1 MIELKNVHKV
11 YPMGEVSVPAL
22 RGINLTIHPGEFV
35 AIMGPS
41 GSGKST
47 LMHLLG
53 CLDLPSDGV
62 VQLDGKD
69 ITTLDEDTLAQ
80 IRGKKVGFVFQTFN
94 LIPTLT
100 AQENVELPLFFQG
113 VPREKRRARA
123 AELLRKVGLDGR
135 LHHKPAQLSGGERQR
150 VAIAR
155 ALANDPEIIL
165 ADEPTGNLDSE
176 SGKAILEL
184 LAQLHREGKT
194 IILVTHNPEAAAY
207 AQRIVRIRDGRL
219 VEEVAANV
227 TCRRCLCF
235 SIISDCRCAI
245 CAIGPS
251 AAGSRFWEFSSA

>member
-22 RGINLTIHPGEFV
+22 CGINLTIHPGEFV

-80 IRGKKVGFVFQTFN
+80 IRGKKVGSVFQTFN

-227 TCRRCLCF
+227 
-235 SIISDCRCAI
+235 IVGGAY
-245 CAIGPS
+245 A
-251 AAGSRFWEFSSA
+251 SR

>member
-1 MIELKNVHKV
+1 MIELKNVQKV

-22 RGINLTIHPGEFV
+22 RGISFTIHPGEFV

-69 ITTLDEDTLAQ
+69 ITKLDEDTLAQ
-80 IRGKKVGFVFQTFN
+80 IRGQKIGFVFQTFN

-100 AQENVELPLFFQG
+100 ALENVELPLFFQG
-113 VPREKRRARA
+113 VPRRQRSVRA
-123 AELLRKVGLDGR
+123 AELLQKVGLGKR
-135 LHHKPAQLSGGERQR
+135 AHHKPSQLSGGERQR

-176 SGKAILEL
+176 SGEAILQL
-184 LAQLHREGKT
+184 LKQLNEEGRT

-207 AQRIVRIRDGRL
+207 AHRIVRIKDGRL
-219 VEEVAANV
+219 LEEVKAKEE
-227 TCRRCLCF
+227 
-235 SIISDCRCAI
+235 
-245 CAIGPS
+245 IGY
-251 AAGSRFWEFSSA
+251 AVR

>member
-1 MIELKNVHKV
+1 MIELKNVQKV

-22 RGINLTIHPGEFV
+22 RGISLTIHPGEFI

-69 ITTLDEDTLAQ
+69 ITKLDEDTLAQ
-80 IRGKKVGFVFQTFN
+80 IRGQKIGFVFQTFN

-100 AQENVELPLFFQG
+100 ALENVELPLFFQG
-113 VPREKRRARA
+113 VPRRQRSVRA
-123 AELLRKVGLDGR
+123 AELLQKVGLGKR
-135 LHHKPAQLSGGERQR
+135 AHHKPSQLSGGERQR

-176 SGKAILEL
+176 SGEAILQL
-184 LAQLHREGKT
+184 LKQLNEEGRT

-207 AQRIVRIRDGRL
+207 AHRIVRIKDGRL
-219 VEEVAANV
+219 LEEVKAKEE
-227 TCRRCLCF
+227 
-235 SIISDCRCAI
+235 
-245 CAIGPS
+245 IGY
-251 AAGSRFWEFSSA
+251 AVR

>member
-1 MIELKNVHKV
+1 MIYLKNVHKV
-11 YPMGEVSVPAL
+11 YPMGEVNVPAL
-22 RGINLTIHPGEFV
+22 RGIDLTIRPGEFV

-53 CLDLPSDGV
+53 CLDLPSDGII
-62 VQLDGKD
+62 QLDGHDVTK
-69 ITTLDEDTLAQ
+69 LDEDTVAQ
-80 IRGKKVGFVFQTFN
+80 IRGKKIGFVFQTFN

-100 AQENVELPLFFQG
+100 ALENVELPLFFQG
-113 VPREKRRARA
+113 VPRAERRARA
-123 AELLRKVGLDGR
+123 IELLRKVGLEGR
-135 LHHKPAQLSGGERQR
+135 AHHKPAQLSGGERQR

-176 SGKAILEL
+176 SGQAILDL

-207 AQRIVRIRDGRL
+207 AQRIVRIKDGRL
-219 VEEVAANV
+219 VEEVTNDMVVGGGVYA
-227 TCRRCLCF
+227 
-235 SIISDCRCAI
+235 
-245 CAIGPS
+245 
-251 AAGSRFWEFSSA
+251 SR

>member
-69 ITTLDEDTLAQ
+69 ITKLDEDTLAQ

-155 ALANDPEIIL
+155 ALANDPEVIL

-227 TCRRCLCF
+227 
-235 SIISDCRCAI
+235 IVGGAY
-245 CAIGPS
+245 A
-251 AAGSRFWEFSSA
+251 SR

>member
-69 ITTLDEDTLAQ
+69 ITTLEEDTLAQ

-227 TCRRCLCF
+227 
-235 SIISDCRCAI
+235 IVGGVYA
-245 CAIGPS
+245 
-251 AAGSRFWEFSSA
+251 SR

>member
-113 VPREKRRARA
+113 IPREKRRARA

-227 TCRRCLCF
+227 
-235 SIISDCRCAI
+235 IVGGVYA
-245 CAIGPS
+245 
-251 AAGSRFWEFSSA
+251 SR

>member
-47 LMHLLG
+47 LMQLLG

-227 TCRRCLCF
+227 
-235 SIISDCRCAI
+235 IVGGAY
-245 CAIGPS
+245 A
-251 AAGSRFWEFSSA
+251 SR

>member
-1 MIELKNVHKV
+1 MIELKNVQKV

-22 RGINLTIHPGEFV
+22 RGISLTIHPGEFV

-47 LMHLLG
+47 LMHLIG

-69 ITTLDEDTLAQ
+69 ITELDEDTLAQ

-176 SGKAILEL
+176 SGEAILEL

-219 VEEVAANV
+219 VEEVAAHV
-227 TCRRCLCF
+227 T
-235 SIISDCRCAI
+235 SGGVYA
-245 CAIGPS
+245 
-251 AAGSRFWEFSSA
+251 SR

>member
-69 ITTLDEDTLAQ
+69 ITKLDGDTLAQ

-123 AELLRKVGLDGR
+123 AELLGKVGLDGR

-227 TCRRCLCF
+227 
-235 SIISDCRCAI
+235 IVGGAY
-245 CAIGPS
+245 A
-251 AAGSRFWEFSSA
+251 SR

>member
-69 ITTLDEDTLAQ
+69 ITKLDEDTLAQ

-123 AELLRKVGLDGR
+123 AELLGKVGLDGR

-227 TCRRCLCF
+227 T
-235 SIISDCRCAI
+235 SGGAY
-245 CAIGPS
+245 A
-251 AAGSRFWEFSSA
+251 SR

>member
-1 MIELKNVHKV
+1 MIHLKNVHKT
-11 YPMGEVSVPAL
+11 YPMGETRVQAL
-22 RGINLTIHPGEFV
+22 RGLDLTIKPGEFV

-53 CLDLPSDGV
+53 CLDLPSEGL
-62 VQLDGKD
+62 VQLDGNDVTK
-69 ITTLDEDTLAQ
+69 LDEDRLAQ

-113 VPREKRRARA
+113 VPRRERSARA
-123 AELLRKVGLDGR
+123 VELLQKVGLGDR
-135 LHHKPAQLSGGERQR
+135 VHHKPSQLSGGERQR

-176 SGKAILEL
+176 SGEVILKL
-184 LAQLHREGKT
+184 LEQLNREGKT

-207 AQRIVRIRDGRL
+207 AHRIVRIKDGRL
-219 VEEVAANV
+219 LEEVK
-227 TCRRCLCF
+227 TKEE
-235 SIISDCRCAI
+235 
-245 CAIGPS
+245 IGY
-251 AAGSRFWEFSSA
+251 ALR

>member
-69 ITTLDEDTLAQ
+69 ITKLDEDTLAQ

-176 SGKAILEL
+176 SGEAILEL

-227 TCRRCLCF
+227 T
-235 SIISDCRCAI
+235 SGGAY
-245 CAIGPS
+245 A
-251 AAGSRFWEFSSA
+251 SR

>member
-11 YPMGEVSVPAL
+11 YRMGEVSVPAL

-69 ITTLDEDTLAQ
+69 ITKLDEDTLAQ

-123 AELLRKVGLDGR
+123 AELLGKVGLDGR

-227 TCRRCLCF
+227 
-235 SIISDCRCAI
+235 IVGGVYA
-245 CAIGPS
+245 
-251 AAGSRFWEFSSA
+251 SR

>member
-11 YPMGEVSVPAL
+11 YPMGEVGVPAL

-227 TCRRCLCF
+227 
-235 SIISDCRCAI
+235 IVGGVYA
-245 CAIGPS
+245 
-251 AAGSRFWEFSSA
+251 SR

>member
-11 YPMGEVSVPAL
+11 YPMDEVSVPAL
-22 RGINLTIHPGEFV
+22 RGIDLTIKPGEFV

-53 CLDLPSDGV
+53 CLDVPSDGL
-62 VQLDGKD
+62 VQLDSRD
-69 ITTLDEDTLAQ
+69 ITKLDEDTLAQ
-80 IRGKKVGFVFQTFN
+80 IRGKKIGFVFQTFN

-100 AQENVELPLFFQG
+100 ALENVELPLFFQG
-113 VPREKRRARA
+113 VPRAERRVRA

-135 LHHKPAQLSGGERQR
+135 MHHKPAQLSGGERQR
-150 VAIAR
+150 VAVAR

-176 SGKAILEL
+176 SGEAILEL

-219 VEEVAANV
+219 VAEV
-227 TCRRCLCF
+227 T
-235 SIISDCRCAI
+235 
-245 CAIGPS
+245 PS
-251 AAGSRFWEFSSA
+251 AVGGGVYALR

>member
-1 MIELKNVHKV
+1 MIHLKNAHKI

-22 RGINLTIHPGEFV
+22 RGIDLTIQPGEFV

-62 VQLDGKD
+62 VQLEGHDVTK
-69 ITTLDEDTLAQ
+69 LDEDTLAQ
-80 IRGKKVGFVFQTFN
+80 IRGKKIGFVFQTFN

-100 AQENVELPLFFQG
+100 ALENVELPLFFQS
-113 VPREKRRARA
+113 VPRAERRARA
-123 AELLRKVGLDGR
+123 LELLRKVGLEGR
-135 LHHKPAQLSGGERQR
+135 AHHKPAQLSGGERQR

-176 SGKAILEL
+176 SGEAILNL

-207 AQRIVRIRDGRL
+207 AQRIIRIKDGQL
-219 VEEVAANV
+219 VMTPPPAPPRHGEESLPLPASG
-227 TCRRCLCF
+227 RGL
-235 SIISDCRCAI
+235 
-245 CAIGPS
+245 G
-251 AAGSRFWEFSSA
+251 G

>member
-47 LMHLLG
+47 LMHLIG

-69 ITTLDEDTLAQ
+69 ITELDEDTLAQ

-135 LHHKPAQLSGGERQR
+135 LHHRPAQLSGGERQR

-176 SGKAILEL
+176 SGEAILEL

-227 TCRRCLCF
+227 
-235 SIISDCRCAI
+235 IVGGVYA
-245 CAIGPS
+245 
-251 AAGSRFWEFSSA
+251 SR

>member
-69 ITTLDEDTLAQ
+69 ITELDEDTLAQ

-135 LHHKPAQLSGGERQR
+135 LHHRPAQLSGGERQR

-176 SGKAILEL
+176 SGEAILEL

-227 TCRRCLCF
+227 T
-235 SIISDCRCAI
+235 SGGVYA
-245 CAIGPS
+245 
-251 AAGSRFWEFSSA
+251 SR

>member
-1 MIELKNVHKV
+1 MIELKNAHKI
-11 YPMGEVSVPAL
+11 YPMGEISVQAL
-22 RGINLTIHPGEFV
+22 RGLDLTIKPGEFV

-53 CLDLPSDGV
+53 CLDLPSNGI

-69 ITTLDEDTLAQ
+69 VTKLDEDTLAQ
-80 IRGKKVGFVFQTFN
+80 IRGKKIGFVFQTFN

-100 AQENVELPLFFQG
+100 AQENVDLPLFFQG
-113 VPREKRRARA
+113 VPRKERSARA
-123 AELLRKVGLDGR
+123 VELLQKVGLDGR
-135 LHHKPAQLSGGERQR
+135 VHHKPSQLSGGERQR

-176 SGKAILEL
+176 SGEAILKL
-184 LAQLHREGKT
+184 LEQLNCEGKT

-207 AQRIVRIRDGRL
+207 AHRIVRIKDGKL
-219 VEEVAANV
+219 LEEVSNRTIKGVEYAV
-227 TCRRCLCF
+227 R
-235 SIISDCRCAI
+235 
-245 CAIGPS
+245 
-251 AAGSRFWEFSSA
+251 

>member
-135 LHHKPAQLSGGERQR
+135 LHHRPAQLSGGERQR

-227 TCRRCLCF
+227 
-235 SIISDCRCAI
+235 IVGGAY
-245 CAIGPS
+245 A
-251 AAGSRFWEFSSA
+251 SR

>member
-1 MIELKNVHKV
+1 MIELKNVQKV

-22 RGINLTIHPGEFV
+22 RGISLTIHPGEFV

-47 LMHLLG
+47 LMHLVG
-53 CLDLPSDGV
+53 CLDLPNAGV
-62 VQLDGKD
+62 IQLDGKD
-69 ITTLDEDTLAQ
+69 ITKLDEDTLAQ
-80 IRGKKVGFVFQTFN
+80 IRGKKIGFVFQTFN

-100 AQENVELPLFFQG
+100 ALENVELPLLFQG
-113 VPREKRRARA
+113 VPREQRRARA

-207 AQRIVRIRDGRL
+207 AQRIVRIRDGCL
-219 VEEVAANV
+219 VEAVAANV
-227 TCRRCLCF
+227 SLGGVYAPR
-235 SIISDCRCAI
+235 
-245 CAIGPS
+245 
-251 AAGSRFWEFSSA
+251 

>member
-155 ALANDPEIIL
+155 SA
-165 ADEPTGNLDSE
+165 
-176 SGKAILEL
+176 
-184 LAQLHREGKT
+184 R
-194 IILVTHNPEAAAY
+194 
-207 AQRIVRIRDGRL
+207 QRSRDH
-219 VEEVAANV
+219 
-227 TCRRCLCF
+227 
-235 SIISDCRCAI
+235 
-245 CAIGPS
+245 
-251 AAGSRFWEFSSA
+251 SR

>member
-207 AQRIVRIRDGRL
+207 AQRIVRIRDGR
-219 VEEVAANV
+219 EEVAAHV
-227 TCRRCLCF
+227 TSGGVYALR
-235 SIISDCRCAI
+235 
-245 CAIGPS
+245 
-251 AAGSRFWEFSSA
+251 

>member
-155 ALANDPEIIL
+155 ALTNDPEIIL

-227 TCRRCLCF
+227 
-235 SIISDCRCAI
+235 IVGGAY
-245 CAIGPS
+245 A
-251 AAGSRFWEFSSA
+251 SR